1 MVASPDSPVMSGKRR
16 MRLMTSEAKEVGA
29 AVVISSASAEL
40 GQRVGGA
47 QNDRL
52 QHLRFLVH
60 IFAPFKIDENPA
72 IENAGGRRCGIR
84 TTTTNRTGCYHRHR
98 QRQIL
103 QACSAEPVPPAQ
115 ASH

>member
-1 MVASPDSPVMSGKRR
+1 

-72 IENAGGRRCGIR
+72 IENGGGRRYLR
-84 TTTTNRTGCYHRHR
+84 TTTKNRSGCYRLHR
-98 QRQIL
+98 
-103 QACSAEPVPPAQ
+103 
-115 ASH
+115 